1 MKTVNAIKRVLKVE
15 DQNGYQTGGVAK
27 TTGFDGMLGDLNE
40 KIDVAAINKAI
51 QQKHDKD
58 QAKGEDRHAVNLYQA
73 ALKSR
78 RGK

>member
-1 MKTVNAIKRVLKVE
+1 
-15 DQNGYQTGGVAK
+15 
-27 TTGFDGMLGDLNE
+27 MLGDLNE
-40 KIDVAAINKAI
+40 RIDVAAINKAI
-51 QQKHDKD
+51 QQKRDKD